1 MSRSDARNTVSPL
14 VTTDVSTA
22 AEQKQRS
29 AAPTTR
35 LVPALTIVSHPM
47 VTRAGERLLL
57 QRLSANRQVA
67 LSRNAP
73 EFTRPES
80 PFGLPLGDPYIS
92 RKPLLFE
99 QVGEGVRVTAAED
112 GKQLFAG
119 EPLRGTREFGPEELA
134 EGVPI
139 VLAGRVVLLLHLSS
153 PEASEPLESLGMVGE
168 SAGVRRMRKHIE
180 RVADLDV
187 PVLIRGATGTGKEL
201 VAQALHQ
208 RSRRSGRFVSVNLG
222 AIPKE
227 LAAAE
232 LFGTAR
238 GAYTGATR
246 DRDGFFRAAQGGTL
260 FLDEVGEAPPEV
272 QVMLLRVLETGEL
285 YPVGAST
292 PVATDVR
299 LVAATDADLEAHI
312 REGRFKAP
320 LLHRLAGYE
329 IQLPPLRERREDIG
343 RLFLH
348 FAREAM
354 ESLGE
359 ADRLTPS
366 DPYVEPWLPA
376 ALAVRLL
383 LHSWPGNIRQLRNVA
398 RQLVI
403 GSRGQPCLEMDPRLD
418 QELGGPVAPPPDSR
432 PNEASATPLSRVPAR
447 RKSTELTEQELLTA
461 LRENAWDVK
470 AAANSL
476 GIPRSS
482 IYDFIE
488 RSPHIRLAGDLSVEE
503 LTQCFHECQGDLDA
517 MVRRLE
523 VSKRSLNRR
532 VKELGLVPKQA

>member
-1 MSRSDARNTVSPL
+1 MP
-14 VTTDVSTA
+14 
-22 AEQKQRS
+22 
-29 AAPTTR
+29 
-35 LVPALTIVSHPM
+35 
-47 VTRAGERLLL
+47 TRAGERLLL
-57 QRLSANRQVA
+57 QRLSAGRELA

-99 QVGEGVRVTAAED
+99 QVGERVRITAAEE
-112 GKQLFAG
+112 GKLLYAG
-119 EPLRGTREFGPEELA
+119 EPLRGSREFSAEELA
-134 EGVPI
+134 EGVPL

-153 PEASEPLESLGMVGE
+153 PEAGEPLDSMGMVGE
-168 SAGVRRMRKHIE
+168 SAGVRRIRKHIA
-180 RVADLDV
+180 RVADLEV

-208 RSRRSGRFVSVNLG
+208 RSQRRGRFVSVNLG

-246 DRDGFFRAAQGGTL
+246 DRDGFFRAAEGGTL

-272 QVMLLRVLETGEL
+272 QVMLLRVLETGEM

-292 PVATDVR
+292 PVATNVR
-299 LVAATDADLEAHI
+299 LVAATDANLEARI
-312 REGRFKAP
+312 REGHFKAP

-329 IQLPPLRERREDIG
+329 VQLPPLRERREDLG

-348 FAREAM
+348 FAREAL

-359 ADRLTPS
+359 AHRLSPG
-366 DPYVEPWLPA
+366 DPYVAPWLPA

-383 LHSWPGNIRQLRNVA
+383 LHPWPGNIRQLRNVA

-403 GSRGQPCLEMDPRLD
+403 GSRGQPCLEVEPRLD
-418 QELGGPVAPPPDSR
+418 QELGETPPPTPR
-432 PNEASATPLSRVPAR
+432 PSEAPSTQAVRAPAR
-447 RKSTELTEQELLTA
+447 RKSTELTEPVLLAA

-470 AAANSL
+470 RAADSL
-476 GIPRSS
+476 GVPRSS

-488 RSPHIRLAGDLSVEE
+488 RSPNIRLAGDLSVEE
-503 LTQCFHECQGDLDA
+503 LTQCFHECQGNLDA

-523 VSKRSLNRR
+523 VSKSALNRR
-532 VKELGLVPKQA
+532 VKELGLVPRES

>member
-1 MSRSDARNTVSPL
+1 MSRSAARSPAVPL
-14 VTTDVSTA
+14 ETAEVSTV
-22 AEQKQRS
+22 AEQKQPG
-29 AAPTTR
+29 AAPSPL
-35 LVPALTIVSHPM
+35 LVPTLTIVSHPM
-47 VTRAGERLLL
+47 PTRAGERLLL
-57 QRLSANRQVA
+57 QRLSAGRELA

-99 QVGEGVRVTAAED
+99 QVGERVRITAAEE
-112 GKQLFAG
+112 GKLLYAG
-119 EPLRGTREFGPEELA
+119 EPLRGSREFSAEELA
-134 EGVPI
+134 EGVPL

-153 PEASEPLESLGMVGE
+153 PEAGEPLDSMGMVGE
-168 SAGVRRMRKHIE
+168 SAGVRRIRKHIA
-180 RVADLDV
+180 RVADLEV

-208 RSRRSGRFVSVNLG
+208 RSQRRGRFVSVNLG

-246 DRDGFFRAAQGGTL
+246 DRDGFFRAAEGGTL

-272 QVMLLRVLETGEL
+272 QVMLLRVLETGEM

-292 PVATDVR
+292 PVATNVR
-299 LVAATDADLEAHI
+299 LVAATDANLEARI
-312 REGRFKAP
+312 REGHFKAP

-329 IQLPPLRERREDIG
+329 VQLPPLRERREDLG

-348 FAREAM
+348 FAREAL

-359 ADRLTPS
+359 AHRLSPG
-366 DPYVEPWLPA
+366 DPYVAPWLPA

-383 LHSWPGNIRQLRNVA
+383 LHPWPGNIRQLRNVA

-403 GSRGQPCLEMDPRLD
+403 GSRGQPCLEVEPRLD
-418 QELGGPVAPPPDSR
+418 QELGETPPPTPR
-432 PNEASATPLSRVPAR
+432 PSEAPSTQAVRAPAR
-447 RKSTELTEQELLTA
+447 RKSTELTEPVLLAA

-470 AAANSL
+470 RAADSL
-476 GIPRSS
+476 GVPRSS

-488 RSPHIRLAGDLSVEE
+488 RSPNIRLAGDLSVEE
-503 LTQCFHECQGDLDA
+503 LTQCFHECQGNLDA

-523 VSKRSLNRR
+523 VSKSALNRR
-532 VKELGLVPKQA
+532 VKELGLVPRES